1 MSTGV
6 AVPVEPVGRR
16 ERRLPPTVRV
26 LVHSWRYGRT
36 KVGLVLTVAILAI
49 ALLGP
54 WFAPYDPGEFAGAP
68 YSTPSSEAR
77 LGTDYLGH
85 DVLSRSLYGGRSI
98 LWMAFAATSIG
109 VAIGVSLGLVAGY
122 ARNLLDD
129 VIMRTLDV
137 VYAFPNIVLVL
148 LFVSMLGPKLW
159 LIVLLVAWAWV
170 PGVARVTRGITTEA
184 VTREYVEAA
193 EVLGVPR
200 RRILFREVLPN
211 LLTPL
216 LVEYGLRLTWAIGAI
231 AAISFLG
238 FGVQAPN
245 TDWGLMINENRNGL
259 TVQPWG
265 VVIPIL
271 AIAAFTVGTNLLTE
285 GISRSIAGI
294 DRQVHEK

>member
-1 MSTGV
+1 MTTDV
-6 AVPVEPVGRR
+6 AVPAERIPLL
-16 ERRLPPTVRV
+16 ERRLPPTLRV
-26 LVHSWRYGRT
+26 LVNSWRYGRT
-36 KVGLVLTVAILAI
+36 KVGLLLTIVILAT
-49 ALLGP
+49 ALIGP

-68 YSTPSSEAR
+68 YTTPSSEAK

-85 DVLSRSLYGGRSI
+85 DVLSRVLHGGRSI

-122 ARNLLDD
+122 ARNILDD
-129 VIMRTLDV
+129 IIMRTLDV

-159 LIVLLVAWAWV
+159 LIVFLVAWAWV

-271 AIAAFTVGTNLLTE
+271 CIAAFTVGTNLLTE

-294 DRQVHEK
+294 DRQVHDR

>member
-1 MSTGV
+1 MSGAT
-6 AVPVEPVGRR
+6 AVLDRVIRR

-26 LVHSWRYGRT
+26 LLNSWHYGRT
-36 KVGLVLTVAILAI
+36 KLGLLLTIFILGVALI
-49 ALLGP
+49 GP
-54 WFAPYDPGEFAGAP
+54 WFAPHGPGDFVAAPYMKTAAGAP
-68 YSTPSSEAR
+68 

-85 DVLSRSLYGGRSI
+85 DVLTRILYGGRSI
-98 LWMAFAATSIG
+98 LWMAFSATSIG
-109 VAIGVSLGLVAGY
+109 VAIGVSLGLIAGY

-129 VIMRTLDV
+129 AIMRTLDI

-148 LFVSMLGPKLW
+148 LFVSMLGHKLW

-211 LLTPL
+211 LLTPF

-238 FGVQAPN
+238 FGIQPPN

-265 VVIPIL
+265 VVFPIL
-271 AIAAFTVGTNLLTE
+271 AIAAFTIGTNLITE
-285 GISRSIAGI
+285 GISRAVAGI
-294 DRQVHEK
+294 DRQVQDQ